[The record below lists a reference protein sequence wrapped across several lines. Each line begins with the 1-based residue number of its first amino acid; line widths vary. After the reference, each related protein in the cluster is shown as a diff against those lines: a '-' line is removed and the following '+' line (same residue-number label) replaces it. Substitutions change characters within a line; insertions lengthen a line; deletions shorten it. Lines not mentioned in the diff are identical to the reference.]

1 LSHYRILPER
11 SQVYIDAR
19 SSVHPIHS
27 STDGLEGFV
36 ELELDGDGAVD
47 LAVKPTGQ
55 LSFAVSK
62 LASGNRMEDRELQK
76 RLDSR
81 RYPTIKGVLEQ
92 MEPAGAPGSYKVSGE
107 ITLKGVTRPHEDL
120 MEIRAVDDSTISL
133 SGKSRFDI
141 REFGM
146 EPPRVLILKVEPEV
160 DVRVEIIAEKVS

>member
-27 STDGLEGFV
+27 STDGREGFV

>member
-1 LSHYRILPER
+1 
-11 SQVYIDAR
+11 
-19 SSVHPIHS
+19 
-27 STDGLEGFV
+27 
-36 ELELDGDGAVD
+36 
-47 LAVKPTGQ
+47 
-55 LSFAVSK
+55 
-62 LASGNRMEDRELQK
+62 
-76 RLDSR
+76 
-81 RYPTIKGVLEQ
+81 